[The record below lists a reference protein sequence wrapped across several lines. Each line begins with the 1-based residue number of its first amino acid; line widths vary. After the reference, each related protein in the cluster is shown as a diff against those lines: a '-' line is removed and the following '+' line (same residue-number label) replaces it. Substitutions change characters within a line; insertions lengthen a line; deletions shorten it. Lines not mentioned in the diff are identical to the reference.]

1 MSYELSSVLF
11 SASLFLGTLLALV
24 IGRQVGVR
32 RIRED
37 AEGARAGVGT
47 VEGAVFGLMGL
58 LIAFTFWGAAARF
71 DARRQLIVEETNAI
85 GTAGLRLDRLVSR
98 WAVARGRVD
107 CT

>member
-1 MSYELSSVLF
+1 MSHELSSVLF
-11 SASLFLGTLLALV
+11 SVSLFLGVLLALW
-24 IGRQVGVR
+24 IGRGIGVR
-32 RIRED
+32 RIREG

-47 VEGAVFGLMGL
+47 VEGAAFGLMGL
-58 LIAFTFWGAAARF
+58 LIAFTCRGAAARF
-71 DARRQLIVEETNAI
+71 DARRQLIVQETNAI